1 LIFYKCRSWQLHKA
15 FFLAFFC
22 KKTFNFEITIF
33 WMCAYY
39 KLSLLLLGNVWIYAY
54 WWKTYF

>member
-1 LIFYKCRSWQLHKA
+1 
-15 FFLAFFC
+15 
-22 KKTFNFEITIF
+22 
-33 WMCAYY
+33 MCAYY